1 LRASHGWEIAKMNGP
16 ISRREALKS
25 LALGAGTLLVAGAA
39 GAAGTAG
46 AAGAA
51 SPAAA
56 KPPPP
61 PGPLPHL
68 VPTDPLAIA
77 LSYHESARTV
87 DAVKFP
93 TYKPDQK
100 CGSCMQLTGKVG
112 DPWRPCNLFPGKLV
126 NAEGWCKVWL
136 KKAPV
141 A

>member
-1 LRASHGWEIAKMNGP
+1 MEIAKMNGP
-16 ISRREALKS
+16 ISRREALKN
-25 LALGAGTLLVAGAA
+25 LALGAGTLLVAGA
-39 GAAGTAG
+39 AG

-77 LSYHESARTV
+77 LSYHASAKTV

-100 CGSCMQLTGKVG
+100 CASCMQLTGKVG

-141 A
+141 T

>member
-1 LRASHGWEIAKMNGP
+1 MNGP
-16 ISRREALKS
+16 ISRREALRN
-25 LALGAGTLLVAGAA
+25 LALGAGSVLI
-39 GAAGTAG
+39 AG

-51 SPAAA
+51 SYTAA
-56 KPPPP
+56 KPPPAAGP
-61 PGPLPHL
+61 PPATGPLPHL

-100 CGSCMQLTGKVG
+100 CGSCMQLNGKAG

-136 KKAPV
+136 KKVPV
-141 A
+141 AT